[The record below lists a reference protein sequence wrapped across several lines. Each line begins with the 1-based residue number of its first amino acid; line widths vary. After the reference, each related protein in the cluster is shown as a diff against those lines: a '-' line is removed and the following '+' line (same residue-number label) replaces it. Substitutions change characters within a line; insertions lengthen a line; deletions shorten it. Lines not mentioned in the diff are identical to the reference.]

1 MTRERERERQ
11 KKQKKQKTGEKNSG
25 RVGYSRSRI
34 ARAHYSLDRRG
45 PRNAGIEFR
54 LIDRAAIKRQSQGR
68 AINKRGLVNIVKR
81 LGAGHGFRGNV
92 DTLFPPS
99 EMDDGNRII
108 KNGAVH
114 FSNFSPPPS
123 SLFHPSILPRRGLPF
138 FPALTHARIRRE
150 PRLCNF
156 FQAPRDPPLCRCF
169 SFPSSFFFFLFSFA
183 NANLLS
189 TTRVWKHG
197 YFPLVSID
205 KDDSLRK
212 TLVWRCRRVL
222 KLVNR
227 SNGLKIFPSQIF
239 LIIFQ

>member
-1 MTRERERERQ
+1 MLYMIDKIKQLLYVGKNLPNKRICMFKNSRGKKQGNNTTWQEREREREKVEKVEDRR
-11 KKQKKQKTGEKNSG
+11 KKNSG

-114 FSNFSPPPS
+114 FSNFSLPLPPLSFILPS
-123 SLFHPSILPRRGLPF
+123 SLGEDSHSSPLWHTPVLDASLASVIFSRRHAILLFVVASRFL
-138 FPALTHARIRRE
+138 L
-150 PRLCNF
+150 L
-156 FQAPRDPPLCRCF
+156 
-169 SFPSSFFFFLFSFA
+169 SSFLICKRESFVDNARLETWIFSSC
-183 NANLLS
+183 LD
-189 TTRVWKHG
+189 R
-197 YFPLVSID
+197 
-205 KDDSLRK
+205 
-212 TLVWRCRRVL
+212 
-222 KLVNR
+222 
-227 SNGLKIFPSQIF
+227 
-239 LIIFQ
+239 

>member
-1 MTRERERERQ
+1 MLYMIDKIKQLLYVGKNLPNKRICMFKNSRGKKQGNNTTWQEREREREKVEKVEDRR
-11 KKQKKQKTGEKNSG
+11 KKNSG

-150 PRLCNF
+150 SL
-156 FQAPRDPPLCRCF
+156 ASVIF
-169 SFPSSFFFFLFSFA
+169 SRRHAILLFVVASRFLLLSSFLICKRESFVDNARLETWIFSSC
-183 NANLLS
+183 LD
-189 TTRVWKHG
+189 R
-197 YFPLVSID
+197 
-205 KDDSLRK
+205 
-212 TLVWRCRRVL
+212 
-222 KLVNR
+222 
-227 SNGLKIFPSQIF
+227 
-239 LIIFQ
+239 

>member
-1 MTRERERERQ
+1 MERNKETIPRDKREKERGRKSRKSRRQ
-11 KKQKKQKTGEKNSG
+11 AKKNSG

-150 PRLCNF
+150 PL
-156 FQAPRDPPLCRCF
+156 ASVIF
-169 SFPSSFFFFLFSFA
+169 SRRHAILLFVVASRFLLLSSFLICKRESFVDNARLETWIFSSC
-183 NANLLS
+183 LD
-189 TTRVWKHG
+189 R
-197 YFPLVSID
+197 
-205 KDDSLRK
+205 
-212 TLVWRCRRVL
+212 
-222 KLVNR
+222 
-227 SNGLKIFPSQIF
+227 
-239 LIIFQ
+239 

>member
-1 MTRERERERQ
+1 MLYMIDKIKQLLYVGKNLPNKRICMFKNSRGKKQGNNTTWQERERERKSRKSRRQ
-11 KKQKKQKTGEKNSG
+11 AKKNSG

-150 PRLCNF
+150 PL
-156 FQAPRDPPLCRCF
+156 ASVIF
-169 SFPSSFFFFLFSFA
+169 SRRHAILLFVVASRFLLLSSFLICKRESFVDNARLETWIFSSC
-183 NANLLS
+183 LD
-189 TTRVWKHG
+189 R
-197 YFPLVSID
+197 
-205 KDDSLRK
+205 
-212 TLVWRCRRVL
+212 
-222 KLVNR
+222 
-227 SNGLKIFPSQIF
+227 
-239 LIIFQ
+239 

>member
-1 MTRERERERQ
+1 MERNKETIPRDKRERERSRKSRRQ
-11 KKQKKQKTGEKNSG
+11 AKKNSG

-114 FSNFSPPPS
+114 FSNFSLPLPPLSFILPS
-123 SLFHPSILPRRGLPF
+123 SLGEDSHSSPLWHTPVLDASLASVIFSRRHAILLFVVASRFL
-138 FPALTHARIRRE
+138 L
-150 PRLCNF
+150 L
-156 FQAPRDPPLCRCF
+156 
-169 SFPSSFFFFLFSFA
+169 SSFLICKRESFVDNARLETWIFSSC
-183 NANLLS
+183 LD
-189 TTRVWKHG
+189 R
-197 YFPLVSID
+197 
-205 KDDSLRK
+205 
-212 TLVWRCRRVL
+212 
-222 KLVNR
+222 
-227 SNGLKIFPSQIF
+227 
-239 LIIFQ
+239 

>member
-1 MTRERERERQ
+1 MLYMIDKIKQLLYVGKNLSNKRICMFKNSRGKKQGNNTTWQERERERKSRKSRRQ
-11 KKQKKQKTGEKNSG
+11 AKKNSG

-114 FSNFSPPPS
+114 FSNFSLPLPPLSFILPS
-123 SLFHPSILPRRGLPF
+123 SLGEDSHSSPLWHTPVLDASLASVIFSRRHAILLFVVASRFL
-138 FPALTHARIRRE
+138 L
-150 PRLCNF
+150 L
-156 FQAPRDPPLCRCF
+156 
-169 SFPSSFFFFLFSFA
+169 SSFLICKRESFVDNARLETWIFSSC
-183 NANLLS
+183 LD
-189 TTRVWKHG
+189 R
-197 YFPLVSID
+197 
-205 KDDSLRK
+205 
-212 TLVWRCRRVL
+212 
-222 KLVNR
+222 
-227 SNGLKIFPSQIF
+227 
-239 LIIFQ
+239 